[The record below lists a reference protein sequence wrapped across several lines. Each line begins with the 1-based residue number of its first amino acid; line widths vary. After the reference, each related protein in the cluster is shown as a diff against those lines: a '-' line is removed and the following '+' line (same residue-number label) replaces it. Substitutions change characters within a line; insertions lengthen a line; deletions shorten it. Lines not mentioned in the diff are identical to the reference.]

1 MIINNTPFMT
11 DLETILSELQTQLRA
26 NDINYLK
33 DIKDGPENVMVTC
46 PYHKGGQERKPSMGV
61 KKTDGTCHCFTC
73 GKVTSLQDMITYCFC
88 KDDVLGAFGWNWL
101 LKNFLS
107 ISVEE
112 RKDVQIDCSR
122 NIISNQ
128 SDIENNRLG
137 NTDNSKFNFVTEEEL
152 DEYRWTHPY
161 WAKRGITD
169 DYIIELFDLGF
180 DKKTNCITFPVRDEH
195 GNCLF
200 VARRN
205 VHTKWFNY
213 PQGVEKPLYGL
224 YEYHKVFQQIV
235 NIMGIKGRGNGKTY
249 AIRQLNE
256 IFITESMIDCI
267 LLWQGGHYAVAL
279 NGLGNELQF
288 SQLNN
293 MPCRQ
298 FILTT
303 DNDEA
308 GQNAR
313 ERLRK
318 YIRGKIITEIKFPDG
333 IKDIGE
339 CSSEQIQSIKNWEE
353 Y

>member
-112 RKDVQIDCSR
+112 RKDVKIDCSR

-128 SDIENNRLG
+128 SDIESHRLDDI
-137 NTDNSKFNFVTEEEL
+137 DNSKHCFVTEEEL

-169 DYIIELFDLGF
+169 DRIIELFDLGF

-205 VHTKWFNY
+205 VYTKWFNY

-224 YEYHKVFQQIV
+224 YELHILQQMVDKPLVVTSGILTAKPIKEVFIC
-235 NIMGIKGRGNGKTY
+235 
-249 AIRQLNE
+249 
-256 IFITESMIDCI
+256 ESMIDCI
-267 LLWQGGHYAVAL
+267 LLWQYGHYTVAL

-288 SQLNN
+288 KQLNQL
-293 MPCRQ
+293 PCRK
-298 FILTT
+298 FILAT

-308 GQNAR
+308 GQRAR
-313 ERLRK
+313 ERLK
-318 YIRGKIITEIKFPDG
+318 THIRCKMISEIRFPEG

-339 CSSEQIQSIKNWEE
+339 CSPEQIKNIKNWEE